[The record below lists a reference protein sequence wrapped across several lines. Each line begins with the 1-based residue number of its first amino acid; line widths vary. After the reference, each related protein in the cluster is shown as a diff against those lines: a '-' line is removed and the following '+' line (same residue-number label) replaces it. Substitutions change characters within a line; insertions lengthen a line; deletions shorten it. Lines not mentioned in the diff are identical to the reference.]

1 MDMDKTPELE
11 AADQMDAAHL
21 AFRSSMRKAV
31 RWGVMGG
38 IALALAVGGVTAC
51 SAKYQEPYKDA
62 PTTGKHIREA
72 WTVIE
77 APDGFSNQA
86 TVCLVLPDG
95 TRPGIRL
102 FSAYHGDHAYG
113 AISNQVDA
121 TCK

>member
-1 MDMDKTPELE
+1 MTMTPEQE
-11 AADQMDAAHL
+11 TAAKIAEIDREYVRL
-21 AFRSSMRKAV
+21 SRKVV
-31 RWGVMGG
+31 RWT
-38 IALALAVGGVTAC
+38 LAGLLVLSAGAGAVAC
-51 SAKYQEPYKDA
+51 GAKYQEPYKDA
-62 PTTGKHIREA
+62 PTTGKHIRQP

-95 TRPGIRL
+95 RRPGIRL

-113 AISNQVDA
+113 AISSVADD

>member
-1 MDMDKTPELE
+1 MTKDRT
-11 AADQMDAAHL
+11 HI
-21 AFRSSMRKAV
+21 RISRKAV
-31 RWGVMGG
+31 RWTAAATS
-38 IALALAVGGVTAC
+38 ALALVGGATAC

-62 PTTGKHIREA
+62 PTTGKHIREP

-86 TVCLVLPDG
+86 TVCLVLPNG
-95 TRPGIRL
+95 TRPGIRI

-113 AISNQVDA
+113 AISNQIDA

>member
-1 MDMDKTPELE
+1 MTKTPYDETINRLDE
-11 AADQMDAAHL
+11 IDREHIRL
-21 AFRSSMRKAV
+21 SRKVV
-31 RWGVMGG
+31 RWT
-38 IALALAVGGVTAC
+38 LAGLLVLSASVGAVAC
-51 SAKYQEPYKDA
+51 GAKYQEPYKDA

-95 TRPGIRL
+95 RRPGIRL

-113 AISNQVDA
+113 SIGQVADD

>member
-1 MDMDKTPELE
+1 MIDKTETKTDPYTET
-11 AADQMDAAHL
+11 L
-21 AFRSSMRKAV
+21 AEIDRLKVRNRRAV
-31 RWGVMGG
+31 RWT
-38 IALALAVGGVTAC
+38 LAVLASVGLVAGLAAC
-51 SAKYQEPYKDA
+51 GAKYQEPYKDA
-62 PTTGKHIREA
+62 PTTGKHIREP

-113 AISNQVDA
+113 SIGQVADD

>member
-1 MDMDKTPELE
+1 MTDPYSEAAEAIDKT
-11 AADQMDAAHL
+11 DR
-21 AFRSSMRKAV
+21 AFRARCRKAV
-31 RWGVMGG
+31 RWGVIGG
-38 IALALAVGGVTAC
+38 AGLALAVMGATAC

-62 PTTGKHIREA
+62 PTTGKHIREP
-72 WTVIE
+72 WTIIE

-102 FSAYHGDHAYG
+102 FSAYHGDHPYG
-113 AISNQVDA
+113 AISNQIDA